1 MEQKEKIAVVVQR
14 FGKEINGGAEL
25 HAKLLCDQLKRYYS
39 IDVLTTRSID
49 YQIWDNILHEGETFE
64 DGVLVRRFR
73 SISKNTHYANKYYRK
88 LSGKRRH
95 HKFLKKIKLLSI
107 YKKLGLHYISKSDRN
122 NWITHQGPNSPGLI
136 SYIIEN
142 ERKYKVFIFFTYL
155 YYPTYFGIQ
164 SVKNSI
170 LIPTAHDEPSFYF
183 SGYENVFNKA
193 SFIMYNS
200 LSEKR
205 LVELTYPKT
214 KLINNDIAGVGFDP
228 ILNCTKK
235 NEVKQSNTK
244 YLLYIGRIDVSKGCD
259 VLIDFFEKYKHESA
273 NDIRLIMIG
282 KNFMDIKKD
291 YNNIIFTGFVSDED
305 KDIYLKN
312 CEALIIPSFY
322 ESLSLVTL
330 EAMQYGKPV
339 IANGDCEVL
348 KDHIE
353 LSNAGF
359 IYKDYNSFK
368 NSLNKLYNLT
378 ESEKRHIAKR
388 GIKYVKENYQWKNI
402 INKFNKAI
410 KLINQN

>member
-1 MEQKEKIAVVVQR
+1 M
-14 FGKEINGGAEL
+14 
-25 HAKLLCDQLKRYYS
+25 
-39 IDVLTTRSID
+39 
-49 YQIWDNILHEGETFE
+49 
-64 DGVLVRRFR
+64 
-73 SISKNTHYANKYYRK
+73 
-88 LSGKRRH
+88 
-95 HKFLKKIKLLSI
+95 
-107 YKKLGLHYISKSDRN
+107 
-122 NWITHQGPNSPGLI
+122 
-136 SYIIEN
+136 
-142 ERKYKVFIFFTYL
+142 FIFFTYL

-183 SGYENVFNKA
+183 SGYENVFNNA
-193 SFIMYNS
+193 GFIMYNS

-205 LVELTYPKT
+205 LVEKTYPDT
-214 KLINNDIAGVGFDP
+214 KNIKNDIAGVGFDP
-228 ILNCTKK
+228 IKTY
-235 NEVKQSNTK
+235 KQYDVPLPNSK

-259 VLIDFFEKYKHESA
+259 ALLNFFEKYTEELSNGIK
-273 NDIRLIMIG
+273 LVMIG
-282 KNFMDIKKD
+282 KNFMDLKKE
-291 YNNIIFTGFVSDED
+291 YNNVIFTGFVSDAE

-312 CEALIIPSFY
+312 CEALVIPSFY

-339 IANGDCEVL
+339 IANKDCEVL

-353 LSNAGF
+353 ISDAGF
-359 IYKDYNSFK
+359 LYNDYNSFK

>member
-1 MEQKEKIAVVVQR
+1 MKQKEKIAVVVQR

-25 HAKLLCDQLKRYYS
+25 HAKLLCDQLKKYYEV
-39 IDVLTTRSID
+39 DVLTTCSTD
-49 YQIWDNILHEGETFE
+49 YQTWKNNLLEGETIE
-64 DGVLVRRFR
+64 DRILIKRFK
-73 SISKNTHYANKYYRK
+73 SLSKNTHKTNKIFRK
-88 LSGKRRH
+88 LAGKRRH
-95 HKFLKKIKLLSI
+95 HNFLRKINLFRV
-107 YKKLGLHYISKSDRN
+107 YKKLGLHYITKTDKK
-122 NWITHQGPNSPGLI
+122 NWIEYQGPNCPDLI
-136 SYIIEN
+136 EYISKN
-142 ERKYKVFIFFTYL
+142 ESKYKVFIFFTYL

-183 SGYENVFNKA
+183 SGYENVFNNA
-193 SFIMYNS
+193 GFIMYNS

-205 LVELTYPKT
+205 LVEKTYPDT
-214 KLINNDIAGVGFDP
+214 KNIKNDIAGVGFDP
-228 ILNCTKK
+228 IKTY
-235 NEVKQSNTK
+235 KQYDVPLPNSK

-259 VLIDFFEKYKHESA
+259 ALLNFFEKYTEELSNGIK
-273 NDIRLIMIG
+273 LVMIG
-282 KNFMDIKKD
+282 KNFMDLKKE
-291 YNNIIFTGFVSDED
+291 YNNVIFTGFVSDAE

-312 CEALIIPSFY
+312 CEALVIPSFY

-339 IANGDCEVL
+339 IANKDCEVL

-353 LSNAGF
+353 ISDAGF
-359 IYKDYNSFK
+359 LYNDYNSFK

>member
-1 MEQKEKIAVVVQR
+1 LKQKEKIAVVVQR

-25 HAKLLCDQLKRYYS
+25 HAKLLCDQLKKYYEV
-39 IDVLTTRSID
+39 DVLTTCSTD
-49 YQIWDNILHEGETFE
+49 YQTWKNNLLEGETIE
-64 DGVLVRRFR
+64 DRILIKRFK
-73 SISKNTHYANKYYRK
+73 SLSKNTHKTNKIFRK
-88 LSGKRRH
+88 LAGKRRH
-95 HKFLKKIKLLSI
+95 HNFLRKINLFRV
-107 YKKLGLHYISKSDRN
+107 YKKLGLHYITKTDKK
-122 NWITHQGPNSPGLI
+122 NWIEYQGPNCPDLI
-136 SYIIEN
+136 EYISKN
-142 ERKYKVFIFFTYL
+142 ESKYKVFIFFTYL

-183 SGYENVFNKA
+183 SGYENVFNNA
-193 SFIMYNS
+193 GFIMYNS

-205 LVELTYPKT
+205 LVEKTYPDT
-214 KLINNDIAGVGFDP
+214 KNIKNDIAGVGFDP
-228 ILNCTKK
+228 IKTY
-235 NEVKQSNTK
+235 KQYDVPLPNSK

-259 VLIDFFEKYKHESA
+259 ALLNFFEKYTEELSNGIK
-273 NDIRLIMIG
+273 LVMIG
-282 KNFMDIKKD
+282 KNFMDLKKE
-291 YNNIIFTGFVSDED
+291 YNNVIFTGFVSDAE

-312 CEALIIPSFY
+312 CEALVIPSFY

-339 IANGDCEVL
+339 IANKDCEVL

-353 LSNAGF
+353 ISDAGF
-359 IYKDYNSFK
+359 LYNDYNSFK